1 LSRLNDRS
9 ASTHVAGR
17 EQIENMLPTQHELR
31 RYRDL
36 AGKTLFFA
44 VFLGTRSR
52 GWRFFKPGEAPE
64 FEGEAATFEVT
75 VVKGR
80 WVFGRQL
87 R

>member
-1 LSRLNDRS
+1 MPPARY
-9 ASTHVAGR
+9 
-17 EQIENMLPTQHELR
+17 ELR

-44 VFLGTRSR
+44 VFLGSRSR

-64 FEGEAATFEVT
+64 FEGEVATFEVT

-80 WVFGRQL
+80 WVFGPQL

>member
-1 LSRLNDRS
+1 
-9 ASTHVAGR
+9 
-17 EQIENMLPTQHELR
+17 
-31 RYRDL
+31 
-36 AGKTLFFA
+36 LFFA
-44 VFLGTRSR
+44 VFLGSRSR

>member
-1 LSRLNDRS
+1 MPPR
-9 ASTHVAGR
+9 
-17 EQIENMLPTQHELR
+17 QHELR

-36 AGKTLFFA
+36 AGKTLFYA

-52 GWRFFKPGEAPE
+52 GWRTFRPGEVPE
-64 FEGEAATFEVT
+64 FEGDAATFEVT

-80 WVFGRQL
+80 WLFGRRL

>member
-1 LSRLNDRS
+1 M
-9 ASTHVAGR
+9 VPQQR
-17 EQIENMLPTQHELR
+17 EVR

-44 VFLGTRSR
+44 VFLGSRSR
-52 GWRFFKPGEAPE
+52 GWRTFRSGEVPE
-64 FEGEAATFEVT
+64 FEGEVATFEVT

-80 WVFGRQL
+80 WVFGRRL

>member
-1 LSRLNDRS
+1 
-9 ASTHVAGR
+9 
-17 EQIENMLPTQHELR
+17 MLPAQHELR
-31 RYRDL
+31 RYCDL
-36 AGKTLFFA
+36 AGNTLFFA

-64 FEGEAATFEVT
+64 FEGDVATFEVT